1 MTDRQ
6 FLTTFIFVMLS
17 IAVIG
22 LTIFGLAQLFGDKD
36 DTFSEVRAEQNAQR
50 IAPIGQVNLASA
62 PSFTVATTALA
73 IDNAVAAVTRAPEE
87 IYNSACAA
95 CHAAGVAGAPT
106 TGDASAWAPRIAK
119 GLETLYE
126 STYNGIGI
134 MPARGG
140 LADATNEELRATVDY
155 MVERAQ

>member
-6 FLTTFIFVMLS
+6 FLMTFVFVMLS
-17 IAVIG
+17 ITVIG
-22 LTIFGLAQLFGDKD
+22 LTIFGLAQLFGAND
-36 DTFSEVRAEQNAQR
+36 DTFSEVRAEQNQAR
-50 IAPIGQVNLASA
+50 IAPVGEVNLASA
-62 PSFTVATTALA
+62 PSLTVATTAPA
-73 IDNAVAAVTRAPEE
+73 IDNAIAAVARDPET

-95 CHAAGVAGAPT
+95 CHAAGVGGAPL
-106 TGDASAWAPRIAK
+106 TGDAGQWAPRIAK

-140 LADATNEELRATVDY
+140 LADATDEELRNTVDY
-155 MVERAQ
+155 MVELAQ